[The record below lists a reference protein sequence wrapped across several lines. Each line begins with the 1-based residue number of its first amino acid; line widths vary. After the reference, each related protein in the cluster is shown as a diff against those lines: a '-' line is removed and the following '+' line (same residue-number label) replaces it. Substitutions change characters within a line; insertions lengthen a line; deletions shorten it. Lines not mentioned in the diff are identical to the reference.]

1 MEGAMHKPEPSN
13 WVEAELVW
21 GLRQTS
27 APAELWDRVRMGY
40 TAEPAAERRF
50 DSRVNYAMAAAA
62 VLLAVA
68 LGLGLRQIAGVRAER
83 GDSQFAGYRC
93 QNPAELRAWVK
104 ANTGLDIP
112 LREAALREGPAASL
126 QLIGARTVGAGVEV
140 AYRAGNRD
148 GVLLVSRA
156 DARAQDIL
164 HGHASG
170 RSASWVMAGER
181 YTLECN
187 DAASLQL
194 ACKLCH
200 LD

>member
-1 MEGAMHKPEPSN
+1 MHKPEPSN
-13 WVEAELVW
+13 WLEPELLW

-27 APAELWDRVRMGY
+27 APAELWDRVQMGRV
-40 TAEPAAERRF
+40 AGPAADRRF

-62 VLLAVA
+62 VLLAMA
-68 LGLGLRQIAGVRAER
+68 LGLGLRQMAGVRAER
-83 GDSQFAGYRC
+83 GDAQFAGYHC

-104 ANTGLDIP
+104 ANTGLDVP
-112 LREAALREGPAASL
+112 LREASTSALR
-126 QLIGARTVGAGVEV
+126 LIGARTVGRGVEV

-156 DARAQDIL
+156 DARAADIP
-164 HGHASG
+164 HGHVSG
-170 RSASWVMAGER
+170 TSASWVMAGER
-181 YTLECN
+181 FTLECN

>member
-1 MEGAMHKPEPSN
+1 VGP
-13 WVEAELVW
+13 
-21 GLRQTS
+21 
-27 APAELWDRVRMGY
+27 APDERMGGI
-40 TAEPAAERRF
+40 AEPARERWF
-50 DSRVNYAMAAAA
+50 ESRVNYAMAAAA

-68 LGLGLRQIAGVRAER
+68 VGLALRQIAGVRAAHD
-83 GDSQFAGYRC
+83 DSQFAGYHC

-112 LREAALREGPAASL
+112 LREAALRERSGESV
-126 QLIGARTVGAGVEV
+126 QLIGARTVGRGVEV
-140 AYRAGNRD
+140 AYRAGNGD
-148 GVLLVSRA
+148 GVLAVSRA
-156 DARAQDIL
+156 DARTADIP
-164 HGHASG
+164 HGHMSG
-170 RSASWVMAGER
+170 ATASWVMAGER